1 MADPHRPRRR
11 WLRRVLIAVPVLL
24 VLLGV
29 LVAFAPII
37 LSQGAA
43 RAIIADIL
51 DGEMNAAVSID
62 TATLSWDGPQTITG
76 VSLLAD
82 DGESRIDADIVIDGT
97 LIDLLTGPS
106 SVDALIEGRVETMMR
121 QDGSLALLDML
132 AGGDQTSGGGP
143 GSSGGTTTPPTFPD
157 MQIAFRNVELI
168 VADEVSN
175 RSLEF
180 ALVQGDI
187 DVKGGKLLVEVRGS
201 NGPSSDSMS
210 FSMDLTAHDLLGPR
224 GVQYA
229 GAAVDLNVRLSNVP
243 LVQSE
248 VDGTIKALGVDV
260 TTDDLTKRL
269 IIDGDALVTMADV
282 GDCRIEVNVSHDE
295 AFDRAGDVHFDPLK
309 LVGTIKG
316 SVPASIV
323 QPWLADTPI
332 DVARD
337 LGARLDV
344 NAVLGGPEG
353 DRTEDVVSLVE
364 ISGESVTLFGTGKV
378 DDLGMLHVASAT
390 LDARI
395 DPALA
400 ADLDLPRFDEP
411 AAIRVIVERLLLPP
425 AGGDPSLR
433 RGEGRLQVVEPI
445 KLVGE
450 EGQALALVNSMDVGV
465 AMTPGFRDARID
477 GVATVDGAAIT
488 LTGVVSDVLDEN
500 AGRRVD
506 LVAAGVP
513 TSLADRLGAFDGL
526 LVDGLG
532 STLDLEL
539 SSAAP
544 LEDGD
549 QLRLRMTAASA
560 TLNGDFVA
568 AGKTLVAADDR
579 QLVGSIDLGAG
590 LGRRLMAGIH
600 PLFQDI
606 QSTSQPLQVVV
617 TNLTLPTDGD
627 VSALDAD
634 IEMTLGDVQ
643 ISSGSL
649 LFTIMALFEQTNAA
663 TVPGYV
669 EPVRATI
676 RGGVVT
682 YERFAM
688 RLDKQELVYTGSVDL
703 NTRKI
708 ALRTEYPLSGLA
720 RSFSELRGYT
730 EGISVPIV
738 TRGTFGDYE
747 TTIDPEYKLEEDVLR
762 EGLKGLLDDLLGDGG
777 R

>member
-1 MADPHRPRRR
+1 
-11 WLRRVLIAVPVLL
+11 
-24 VLLGV
+24 
-29 LVAFAPII
+29 
-37 LSQGAA
+37 
-43 RAIIADIL
+43 
-51 DGEMNAAVSID
+51 
-62 TATLSWDGPQTITG
+62 
-76 VSLLAD
+76 
-82 DGESRIDADIVIDGT
+82 
-97 LIDLLTGPS
+97 
-106 SVDALIEGRVETMMR
+106 
-121 QDGSLALLDML
+121 
-132 AGGDQTSGGGP
+132 
-143 GSSGGTTTPPTFPD
+143 
-157 MQIAFRNVELI
+157 
-168 VADEVSN
+168 
-175 RSLEF
+175 
-180 ALVQGDI
+180 
-187 DVKGGKLLVEVRGS
+187 
-201 NGPSSDSMS
+201 
-210 FSMDLTAHDLLGPR
+210 
-224 GVQYA
+224 
-229 GAAVDLNVRLSNVP
+229 
-243 LVQSE
+243 
-248 VDGTIKALGVDV
+248 
-260 TTDDLTKRL
+260 
-269 IIDGDALVTMADV
+269 
-282 GDCRIEVNVSHDE
+282 
-295 AFDRAGDVHFDPLK
+295 
-309 LVGTIKG
+309 
-316 SVPASIV
+316 
-323 QPWLADTPI
+323 
-332 DVARD
+332 
-337 LGARLDV
+337 
-344 NAVLGGPEG
+344 
-353 DRTEDVVSLVE
+353 
-364 ISGESVTLFGTGKV
+364 
-378 DDLGMLHVASAT
+378 
-390 LDARI
+390 
-395 DPALA
+395 
-400 ADLDLPRFDEP
+400 
-411 AAIRVIVERLLLPP
+411 
-425 AGGDPSLR
+425 
-433 RGEGRLQVVEPI
+433 
-445 KLVGE
+445 
-450 EGQALALVNSMDVGV
+450 
-465 AMTPGFRDARID
+465 
-477 GVATVDGAAIT
+477 ATVDGAAIT
-488 LTGVVSDVLDEN
+488 LTGVVSDVLDED

>member
-248 VDGTIKALGVDV
+248 VDGT
-260 TTDDLTKRL
+260 
-269 IIDGDALVTMADV
+269 
-282 GDCRIEVNVSHDE
+282 
-295 AFDRAGDVHFDPLK
+295 
-309 LVGTIKG
+309 
-316 SVPASIV
+316 
-323 QPWLADTPI
+323 
-332 DVARD
+332 
-337 LGARLDV
+337 
-344 NAVLGGPEG
+344 
-353 DRTEDVVSLVE
+353 
-364 ISGESVTLFGTGKV
+364 
-378 DDLGMLHVASAT
+378 
-390 LDARI
+390 
-395 DPALA
+395 
-400 ADLDLPRFDEP
+400 
-411 AAIRVIVERLLLPP
+411 
-425 AGGDPSLR
+425 
-433 RGEGRLQVVEPI
+433 
-445 KLVGE
+445 
-450 EGQALALVNSMDVGV
+450 
-465 AMTPGFRDARID
+465 
-477 GVATVDGAAIT
+477 
-488 LTGVVSDVLDEN
+488 
-500 AGRRVD
+500 
-506 LVAAGVP
+506 
-513 TSLADRLGAFDGL
+513 
-526 LVDGLG
+526 
-532 STLDLEL
+532 
-539 SSAAP
+539 
-544 LEDGD
+544 
-549 QLRLRMTAASA
+549 
-560 TLNGDFVA
+560 
-568 AGKTLVAADDR
+568 
-579 QLVGSIDLGAG
+579 
-590 LGRRLMAGIH
+590 
-600 PLFQDI
+600 
-606 QSTSQPLQVVV
+606 
-617 TNLTLPTDGD
+617 
-627 VSALDAD
+627 
-634 IEMTLGDVQ
+634 
-643 ISSGSL
+643 
-649 LFTIMALFEQTNAA
+649 
-663 TVPGYV
+663 
-669 EPVRATI
+669 
-676 RGGVVT
+676 
-682 YERFAM
+682 
-688 RLDKQELVYTGSVDL
+688 
-703 NTRKI
+703 
-708 ALRTEYPLSGLA
+708 
-720 RSFSELRGYT
+720 
-730 EGISVPIV
+730 
-738 TRGTFGDYE
+738 
-747 TTIDPEYKLEEDVLR
+747 
-762 EGLKGLLDDLLGDGG
+762 
-777 R
+777 